1 MLKRFLKRCLVG
13 TLRFVPLDAL
23 LFLSQ
28 QIGRRIASILLLRDW
43 RLEAYG
49 RPQFFKHEIN
59 MSLWRFE
66 PARWSFAA
74 RGVYARE
81 NMFRG
86 CSVLDLS
93 CGDGS
98 NSYLFFS
105 DIAGHIDAMDNDT
118 MALSYARRYHAAPA
132 ISYHQI
138 DIVNQSLPARRYD
151 FVIWNAA
158 ICYFTEDEIKAILR
172 KISGVAAEE
181 TLFFGMLPA
190 ASGYAD
196 HKTEFSEQ
204 GTLKAFLGDY
214 FGVVTVR
221 EVNEASGRTF
231 YFKASSP
238 LHPT

>member
-1 MLKRFLKRCLVG
+1 MLRRRLKWILG
-13 TLRFVPLDAL
+13 GALRLVPLDAF

-28 QIGRRIASILLLRDW
+28 RMGKRIASILMFRDW
-43 RLEAYG
+43 RLQAYG

-59 MSLWRFE
+59 LSLWRFE

-81 NMFRG
+81 SMFRG

-105 DIAGHIDAMDNDT
+105 DIAGHIDAVDNDT

-138 DIVNQSLPARRYD
+138 DIVNQPLPAGRYD
-151 FVIWNAA
+151 FVVWNAA
-158 ICYFTEDEIKAILR
+158 ICYFTESEIRAILR
-172 KISGVAAEE
+172 KITGVAAGKAV
-181 TLFFGMLPA
+181 FCGMLPA

-196 HKTEFSEQ
+196 HKTEFSDQES
-204 GTLKAFLGDY
+204 LKALLGGY
-214 FGVVTVR
+214 FGVVTIR
-221 EVNEASGRTF
+221 EVDEASGRTF
-231 YFKASSP
+231 YFKASNP
-238 LHPT
+238 LNPA

>member
-1 MLKRFLKRCLVG
+1 MLKRFLKGSFVG
-13 TLRFVPLDAL
+13 ALRFVPLDAL

-28 QIGRRIASILLLRDW
+28 RMSRRIASILMFRDW

-59 MSLWRFE
+59 LSLWRFE

-81 NMFRG
+81 SMFKG

-98 NSYLFFS
+98 TSYLFFS

-118 MALSYARRYHAAPA
+118 MALSYARRYHTAPA
-132 ISYHQI
+132 ISYHRI
-138 DIVNQSLPARRYD
+138 DIVNQPLPARRYD
-151 FVIWNAA
+151 FVVWNAA

-172 KISGVAAEE
+172 KISGVAAED

-204 GTLKAFLGDY
+204 RSLKALLSSY
-214 FGVVTVR
+214 FSVVTIR
-221 EVNEASGRTF
+221 EVDEAYGRTF
-231 YFKASSP
+231 YFKASNP
-238 LHPT
+238 LSLA